1 MSAREDHAPRV
12 ELHLHS
18 TVSDGTLSPEELA
31 RRAAKAELEVVALTD
46 HDATDGVA
54 AFAAAAAKLGVRAVP
69 ALELTARVLPTAH
82 GTVHLLGFGVDLAH
96 PGLQAA
102 ARKNRLAKRGQVD
115 GIFRRLAE
123 EEGITLGLEDVA
135 PGRAPDAYVGRNH
148 VASELL
154 RRGLAKTH
162 KHAFE
167 RYLEARRVPKLDAIP
182 AAEAVA
188 AIKAAGGLC
197 VLAHPTHHD
206 LDHHLR
212 PLLDLGLDGLEVWR
226 PRAVGGLLA
235 RIERAMA
242 EHRLLATGGSDW
254 HGHYP
259 EAPFGTWR
267 LPRERVL
274 PFLEA
279 LDRGAARPEPLAPG
293 AMGR

>member
-96 PGLQAA
+96 PALQAA

>member
-1 MSAREDHAPRV
+1 MSPPRV

-18 TVSDGTLSPEELA
+18 TVSDGTLAPEELA
-31 RRAAKAELEVVALTD
+31 RRAAKAELELVALTD

-54 AFAAAAAKLGVRAVP
+54 AFADAARKLGVRAIP

-82 GTVHLLGFGVDLAH
+82 GTVHLLGFGVDLANAQ
-96 PGLQAA
+96 LQAA

-123 EEGITLGLEDVA
+123 EEGITLRLADVA
-135 PGRAPDAYVGRNH
+135 PGRPDDAYVGRNH

-154 RRGLAKTH
+154 RRGHAKTH

-167 RYLEARRVPKLDAIP
+167 RFLEARRVPKLDAIS

-188 AIKAAGGLC
+188 AIKAAGGVC
-197 VLAHPTHHD
+197 VLAHPSHHD

-279 LDRGAARPEPLAPG
+279 LDRKPLASG
-293 AMGR
+293 TMGR